1 MKTKNETE
9 LALFVLILNY
19 SAAASALKTHRRTE
33 EMPLTIFT
41 TAAAS
46 AQCLHFFFSI
56 LLHKKVPQSD
66 LVITGFW
73 ITGSS
78 NHYSFNNS

>member
-1 MKTKNETE
+1 MITKNETE

-19 SAAASALKTHRRTE
+19 SAAASAQKTHRRTE

-56 LLHKKVPQSD
+56 LFHKKAAPIILGDYWFLDS
-66 LVITGFW
+66 LGI
-73 ITGSS
+73 
-78 NHYSFNNS
+78 

>member
-1 MKTKNETE
+1 MITKNETE

-46 AQCLHFFFSI
+46 AQCLHFFQHFASQEI
-56 LLHKKVPQSD
+56 APIRLSD
-66 LVITGFW
+66 YWFLDHWEFK
-73 ITGSS
+73 SL
-78 NHYSFNNS
+78 FF